1 MWFTVSKFILSI
13 RQIHKEHQAT
23 PSIVQF
29 VFYTLVFLGNNVVYC
44 WQIHVVHQ
52 ANTQGTLGNPIYA
65 ANFQLLCSSTFFFV
79 YISHQFSLGQFS
91 PRQLQGLVYEPAFF
105 NDDPSLSSVLGIFSM
120 MSKAQ
125 NQHQSQAGS
134 VVPYSSNFC
143 SLCNCKWKVQS
154 YIVFVCNFCKLAW
167 WLD

>member
-1 MWFTVSKFILSI
+1 MWFTVGKFILSI
-13 RQIHKEHQAT
+13 RQIHKGHQAT

-44 WQIHVVHQ
+44 WQIIIVHQ
-52 ANTQGTLGNPIYA
+52 ANTQHQATPSM
-65 ANFQLLCSSTFFFV
+65 QLIFNCFVHQLFFFV

-105 NDDPSLSSVLGIFSM
+105 NDDPALSPVLGIFSM
-120 MSKAQ
+120 MSRAQ
-125 NQHQSQAGS
+125 NQHQSQAGW
-134 VVPYSSNFC
+134 VVPYSYNFC